1 MTIKS
6 SGSLSFTEITNEFG
20 TANPTSLSQY
30 YGLDAGIPTSG
41 QIRFS
46 DFYGKILNATRTIN
60 ANQQNFNAYN
70 DFPNATIVGGH
81 RTVATV
87 ISTNQAVKYFLTN
100 NAIIGSTSTGTTAFT
115 TGSWPTG
122 TSIRLTNNNFI
133 VGAGGNGGNANSG
146 AGGNG
151 GNALTVLISTIITNN
166 GTIAGGGGGGGA
178 GAGSEFTQCRQVG
191 CCQQVC
197 DTARAGG
204 GGGGGGAGSN
214 AGSGGGGASNGGAGS
229 LTAGGAGG
237 GGGFNQT
244 GAASVSGGNGSAGGN
259 LGQSGGGGGNAG
271 NGGSAGNYI
280 VNNGNATFAISGTL
294 LGGVG

>member
-41 QIRFS
+41 QIKFS

-60 ANQQNFNAYN
+60 ENQQNFNAYN

-100 NAIIGSTSTGTTAFT
+100 NSIIGSNSTGTTAFT

-133 VGAGGNGGNANSG
+133 VGAGGNGGNANDG
-146 AGGNG
+146 AGGSG

-166 GTIAGGGGGGGA
+166 GTIAGGGGGGNGGSGA
-178 GAGSEFTQCRQVG
+178 SFTQCRQVG
-191 CCQQVC
+191 CCEQVC
-197 DTARAGG
+197 DTATAGG

-214 AGSGGGGASNGGAGS
+214 AGSGGSPNGGAGS
-229 LTAGGAGG
+229 LTTGGGGG

-244 GAASVSGGNGSAGGN
+244 GGASVTGGSGSAGGN
-259 LGQSGGGGGNAG
+259 LGQNGGGGA
-271 NGGSAGNYI
+271 SAGNYI
-280 VNNGNATFAISGTL
+280 VNNGNATFATSGTL

>member
-178 GAGSEFTQCRQVG
+178 GAGSVFTQCVQVG
-191 CCQQVC
+191 CCQQEC
-197 DTARAGG
+197 YTASANG
-204 GGGGGGAGSN
+204 GGGGGGAGSS
-214 AGSGGGGASNGGAGS
+214 AGSGGGGASNGGDGNLTTGGS
-229 LTAGGAGG
+229 GG
-237 GGGFNQT
+237 GGGSNT
-244 GAASVSGGNGSAGGN
+244 NGAASVTASPGAPGGN
-259 LGQSGGGGGNAG
+259 LGQSGGVGNTG

-280 VNNGNATFAISGTL
+280 VNNGNATFATSGTL